1 MASFYR
7 LVFTLPM
14 PLPLCRDRLF
24 MLMHMLCVVA
34 GVGSSGGDSAKHV
47 VSLSVYAVGVGI
59 GTSGSGNVGMGSS
72 IMLGVYGGMSFSL
85 MLDCVGGGVGIDF
98 QNGSS

>member
-47 VSLSVYAVGVGI
+47 VSLSVCAVGVGI
-59 GTSGSGNVGMGSS
+59 GTSGSCNVGMGSS